1 MPYERNTILE
11 AFKAVID
18 AMPAG
23 DFGKPQARIGIWAKK
38 DLGRKPRVDVWF
50 HSDHGKHL
58 DARSE
63 QTLRVVT
70 KLKFKHDES
79 DKATRGETDL
89 LQASAA
95 YDDIHAA
102 IEAAID
108 DAGTPDTPF
117 YGFAQLRVEQE
128 PEGIQPYGFDDTDD
142 YVGIGE
148 VWVVKYKRARGA
160 T

>member
-1 MPYERNTILE
+1 MPYTRNAILE

-23 DFGKPQARIGIWAKK
+23 TFGKPEARIGIWQKK
-38 DLGRKPRVDVWF
+38 DLGRRPRVDVWF
-50 HSDHGKHL
+50 HSDHGSHL
-58 DARSE
+58 DARNE
-63 QTLRVVT
+63 QVIRVVT
-70 KLKFKHDES
+70 KLKIKHDDS
-79 DKATRGETDL
+79 DKAARGDTDL

-102 IEAAID
+102 IETAID
-108 DAGTPDTPF
+108 SAGTPDTPF
-117 YGFAQLRVEQE
+117 YGFGQLRIEQE
-128 PEGIQPYGFDDTDD
+128 PPGIQPYGFDDTDD

-148 VWVVKYKRARGA
+148 VWTVKHKRARGA